1 MSLTVALI
9 CFPVVFLGELPD
21 KTMFAN
27 LIMATRARP
36 QRVWLGAAGA
46 FVVHVTI
53 AVTIGAAV
61 FELLPHRAVDAV
73 VAGMFLAGA
82 TWAWHTRRAEAEA
95 DGAAAGVAGQQ
106 DREEAVLGPSEP
118 AHGAVLTA
126 FAVIFLAEWGDLT
139 QILIANLAARYHA
152 PLSVA
157 IGSLLALWVVA
168 AIAVTGG
175 QAFAGRV
182 GVRTVRTV
190 TAVVLLALA
199 GYSALAAAR

>member
-46 FVVHVTI
+46 FAVHVAI
-53 AVTIGAAV
+53 AVTVGVAV
-61 FELLPHRAVDAV
+61 FDLVPHRAVDAAA
-73 VAGMFLAGA
+73 AGMFLAGA
-82 TWAWHTRRAEAEA
+82 IWAWRARRAEP
-95 DGAAAGVAGQQ
+95 DGASGGAARRGERG
-106 DREEAVLGPSEP
+106 EAVLGSSEP
-118 AHGAVLTA
+118 AHGVVVTA
-126 FAVIFLAEWGDLT
+126 FVVIFVAEWGDLT

-175 QAFAGRV
+175 QVFARRV
-182 GVRTVRTV
+182 SIRTIRTV

-199 GYSALAAAR
+199 GYSALVAAR